1 MTSRPSIFVII
12 AVHHA
17 RLPFGRIW
25 LVIPSAILFGIA
37 AVGWIVLRWSQRLDA
52 KLRRSTP
59 FDARRLSRCLIQCC
73 EALLCSGSYTL
84 VEVRVPAEGVMVM
97 IRVI

>member
-1 MTSRPSIFVII
+1 MVI

-25 LVIPSAILFGIA
+25 LVIPSAILFGFA
-37 AVGWIVLRWSQRLDA
+37 AVGWIALRWSRRLDA
-52 KLRRSTP
+52 RFRRTGP
-59 FDARRLSRCLIQCC
+59 FDARHLSRRLIQCS

-84 VEVRVPAEGVMVM
+84 VEVRVPAEDVKVI

>member
-1 MTSRPSIFVII
+1 LPGRPSFFMVIV
-12 AVHHA
+12 VHHA

-25 LVIPSAILFGIA
+25 LVIPAAFLFAIA
-37 AVGWIVLRWSQRLDA
+37 AVGWIVLRSSRRLDA

-59 FDARRLSRCLIQCC
+59 FDARHLSRRLIQCF

-84 VEVRVPAEGVMVM
+84 VEVRVPDEGVKVM